1 MVLRRSKQMSARRN
15 PEIVLSIVACLALF
29 LLPQAQNLVPR
40 LKPTPGEGQRVCVA
54 VGEKK
59 VAQKFAVRIPPRV
72 DIDPPDTAKV
82 WPEVGPEG
90 SDTILR
96 VQGLKPGKVIA
107 HVYSFRGEL
116 RRDAEGRLKASDR
129 VDAWF

>member
-1 MVLRRSKQMSARRN
+1 MAKVPATQTGLDGITTPMRTGCKQMSARRN
-15 PEIVLSIVACLALF
+15 PEIVSSVVACLILL
-29 LLPQAQNLVPR
+29 LLPQVQRLGPR
-40 LKPTPGEGQRVCVA
+40 LKPPPGEGQRVCVA

-59 VAQKFAVRIPPRV
+59 VAQKFGVRIPPRV

-96 VQGLKPGKVIA
+96 VQGLKPG
-107 HVYSFRGEL
+107 
-116 RRDAEGRLKASDR
+116 
-129 VDAWF
+129 